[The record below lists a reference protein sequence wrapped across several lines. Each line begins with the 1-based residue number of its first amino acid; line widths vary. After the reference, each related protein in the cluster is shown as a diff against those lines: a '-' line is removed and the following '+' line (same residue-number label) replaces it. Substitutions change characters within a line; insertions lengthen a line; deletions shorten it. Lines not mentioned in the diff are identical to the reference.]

1 MSAPASRLVVDGV
14 GKDYGYRHVLRDV
27 AFTVEEGEFVALV
40 GANGAGKT
48 TLLRLIAGLA
58 RPTQGSVR
66 IADVDLRRAGPGLRR
81 RIGFVSHE
89 SLLYAEL
96 TGMENLRFHARLL
109 GIADADAVIAGL
121 RDALDLAAILDRPVR
136 VLSRGNR
143 QRLAL
148 ARALLHAPRVL
159 LLDEPFTGLDEA
171 TSTRLL
177 DTLHALVATGRT
189 VILTTHDRAV
199 VEAGPRR
206 LIRLDAGVVVEDRAL
221 QPGTAAATLPAP
233 VVQPSFRT
241 PPALVAAAAAVA
253 GKDLRLEL
261 RSRDALG
268 SAGLFALCVLVTAS
282 FTSPA
287 NETAN
292 GMATGV
298 LWISLLFA
306 TLLAV
311 GRSMGREQAERGIE
325 GLLLAPI
332 PRAAIYLGKTVA
344 SLVVLAILAVAV
356 SVLFL
361 ALMAGSATVD
371 WAGFAGTIALG
382 TLGLV
387 IVGSLFSGIAL
398 GSRLGESLLPMLVMP
413 VVIPLMVGSVEL
425 TRSALGGGAGGVLQW
440 LAILGA
446 FDVMMLVAALATFVH
461 VVEE

>member
-1 MSAPASRLVVDGV
+1 MTAPASRLVVDGV
-14 GKDYGYRHVLRDV
+14 GKDYGLRHVLRDV

-58 RPTQGSVR
+58 RPTSGAVR

-81 RIGFVSHE
+81 RIGYVSHE
-89 SLLYAEL
+89 SLLYTEL
-96 TGMENLRFHARLL
+96 TGLENLRFQARLL
-109 GIADADAVIAGL
+109 GIADVDAVIDGL
-121 RDALDLAAILDRPVR
+121 RETLDLGAILDRPVG

-143 QRLAL
+143 QRLAI

-171 TSTRLL
+171 TSARLL
-177 DTLHALVATGRT
+177 TTLRSLVASGRT
-189 VILTTHDRAV
+189 IILTTHDRTIV
-199 VEAGPRR
+199 DAGPRR
-206 LIRLDAGVVVEDRAL
+206 LIRLADGAIIEDRPLEVSA
-221 QPGTAAATLPAP
+221 TDERTEAAPEPT
-233 VVQPSFRT
+233 FRT
-241 PPALVAAAAAVA
+241 PPTLPIAAAVIA

-261 RSRDALG
+261 RSRDAIG
-268 SAGLFALCVLVTAS
+268 SAGLFALCVLITAS
-282 FTSPA
+282 FTSPS
-287 NETAN
+287 NEASN

-298 LWISLLFA
+298 LWMSLLFA

-325 GLLLAPI
+325 AMLLSPI
-332 PRAAIYLGKTVA
+332 PRAAIYLGKAIA
-344 SLVVLAILAVAV
+344 SLVIVALLALALGI
-356 SVLFL
+356 LFL
-361 ALMAGSATVD
+361 ALMAGNAALD
-371 WAGFAGTIALG
+371 WVGFVGTLALG

-413 VVIPLMVGSVEL
+413 IVIPLMVGSVEL
-425 TRSALGGGAGGVLQW
+425 TRSALGGGSGGVGQW
-440 LAILGA
+440 LAILAA
-446 FDVMMLVAALATFVH
+446 FDIMMLVAALATFVH